1 MNMTRIVTIVVALLS
16 LASCGQAVPTAPSVE
31 TAFAGADVLDVRSG
45 PRTEKHKFIIYDAVN
60 RSLVSGAT
68 VTVILLTGETFTGTS
83 ANAGLV
89 ILPVGKGDSMA
100 HVRVVMTGFCEFD
113 DFVGIDV
120 SHTYIGIQ
128 PGC

>member
-1 MNMTRIVTIVVALLS
+1 
-16 LASCGQAVPTAPSVE
+16 
-31 TAFAGADVLDVRSG
+31 
-45 PRTEKHKFIIYDAVN
+45 
-60 RSLVSGAT
+60 